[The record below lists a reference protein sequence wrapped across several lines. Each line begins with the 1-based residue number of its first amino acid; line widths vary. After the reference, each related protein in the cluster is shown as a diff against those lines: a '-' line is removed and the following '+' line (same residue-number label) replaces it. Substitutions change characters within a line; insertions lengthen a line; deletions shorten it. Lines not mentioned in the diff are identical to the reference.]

1 MPGAWYVNRDDR
13 SRQAVLETPG
23 LAVEV
28 GRKSLSRER
37 PTCLPKLPQGLGQT
51 LNSNLTGQVGESVMD
66 QPPSA
71 LSISWHLETG
81 LHEPVLRQEPV
92 FSPRRVEGDDAQ
104 VPPVGPSLY
113 PSDAEFP
120 QAGHQASQISFFPLS
135 RKGLCRNPFQR

>member
-28 GRKSLSRER
+28 GRKSLSREC

-51 LNSNLTGQVGESVMD
+51 LNSNLTGQAGKSVMD
-66 QPPSA
+66 KPPFA

-81 LHEPVLRQEPV
+81 LHEPVLWQEPV

-104 VPPVGPSLY
+104 VPPHC
-113 PSDAEFP
+113 DAEFP

>member
-1 MPGAWYVNRDDR
+1 MNRDDR

-51 LNSNLTGQVGESVMD
+51 LNSNLTGQAGKSVMD
-66 QPPSA
+66 KPPFA

-81 LHEPVLRQEPV
+81 LHEPVLWQEPV

-104 VPPVGPSLY
+104 VPPHC
-113 PSDAEFP
+113 DAEFP